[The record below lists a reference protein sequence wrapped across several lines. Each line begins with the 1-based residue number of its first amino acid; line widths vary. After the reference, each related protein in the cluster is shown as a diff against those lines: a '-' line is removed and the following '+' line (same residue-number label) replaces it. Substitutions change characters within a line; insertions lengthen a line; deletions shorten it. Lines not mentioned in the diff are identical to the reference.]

1 MRLFGNKFGH
11 HTAGRYLHLIKD
23 DPQKIDVFG
32 WRLESM
38 NYNRLQVTAKDKL
51 KGIDLGMKYDPEKAK
66 LLASFLYR
74 NRSESPY
81 KL

>member
-1 MRLFGNKFGH
+1 
-11 HTAGRYLHLIKD
+11 
-23 DPQKIDVFG
+23 
-32 WRLESM
+32 M